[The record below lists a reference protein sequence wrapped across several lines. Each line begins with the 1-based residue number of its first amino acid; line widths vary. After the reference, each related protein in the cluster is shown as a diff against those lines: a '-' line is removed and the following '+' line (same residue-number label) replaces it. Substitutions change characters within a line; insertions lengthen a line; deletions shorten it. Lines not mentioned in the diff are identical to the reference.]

1 MYILKT
7 VNILNDLV
15 VDIFKNLMSYRI
27 SQKVKK
33 IDIYYWYDLKKNN
46 VKNILHNIP
55 SHKFIIDVY
64 TKYCNIFE

>member
-33 IDIYYWYDLKKNN
+33 IDIYYWYDL
-46 VKNILHNIP
+46 
-55 SHKFIIDVY
+55 
-64 TKYCNIFE
+64 